1 MALQGL
7 QLSAQKFHP
16 LKIGDKVPDVVLSV
30 YHYKT
35 STAHLSEF
43 NNRALI
49 LDFWATTCAPC
60 VGAFPK
66 LDSLQKEFRDQLTIL
81 PVTDESRATAASFF
95 KRFSLVAHITP
106 VSVVGDSILK
116 QLFPF
121 RTVPQHVWIDKNGIV
136 KAITYPEAMT
146 DENLRA
152 FVKGEK
158 LNLPVKEDDMVS
170 QTSFPVGNLSDLLIN
185 EGAFNLGDEIQ
196 GDSTIFSFHL
206 WAPCIPRYAGG
217 YRDKGNMLALSNAS
231 LRAIFAIAYGES
243 IFKFTRGTDNMVITN
258 DSARFFDFDI
268 GAGKTDQEY
277 RDRWRKEPGH
287 EYNYVLKVPKVDA
300 AKKWEIMRADLAQT
314 FPFLSASVE
323 HRNREILILQKT
335 GNNNN
340 YQSKDTGVVNLQVNP
355 YYLICNKLPMQAFS
369 IALMKA
375 YQDKKVVDETG
386 YTGKVDIHIECKLHD
401 LTSLNKELAIYGLS
415 LNPRMEN
422 VEVVVIHDL
431 RGLSTGSKYSGL
443 Q

>member
-1 MALQGL
+1 
-7 QLSAQKFHP
+7 
-16 LKIGDKVPDVVLSV
+16 
-30 YHYKT
+30 
-35 STAHLSEF
+35 
-43 NNRALI
+43 
-49 LDFWATTCAPC
+49 
-60 VGAFPK
+60 
-66 LDSLQKEFRDQLTIL
+66 
-81 PVTDESRATAASFF
+81 
-95 KRFSLVAHITP
+95 
-106 VSVVGDSILK
+106 
-116 QLFPF
+116 
-121 RTVPQHVWIDKNGIV
+121 
-136 KAITYPEAMT
+136 
-146 DENLRA
+146 
-152 FVKGEK
+152 
-158 LNLPVKEDDMVS
+158 
-170 QTSFPVGNLSDLLIN
+170 
-185 EGAFNLGDEIQ
+185 
-196 GDSTIFSFHL
+196 
-206 WAPCIPRYAGG
+206 
-217 YRDKGNMLALSNAS
+217 MLALSNAS